1 MTPEFGRY
9 KILSEIGRGGMG
21 IVYQAYDPLENRLV
35 AIKRLV
41 MENISPEKMR
51 EFRDRFKREAVT
63 VKRLSH
69 KNIVEVFDV
78 EVEADNYYYVMEFLE
93 GHSLKSELEARRE
106 PMTPKEFWPYLSQ
119 VAEALDFAHTMNVVH
134 RDVKPDNIFILKDG
148 RVKITDFGIAR
159 AVDFE
164 ETKLTKTGVML
175 GTLAYV
181 SPEQLQDAKN
191 VDHRADIFSLGVVSY
206 EALSKQIPFS
216 GEGIAATIVK
226 IVSKEEKPL
235 HILNVDIGVETS
247 ACVAKAMRKRAR
259 ERYRSV
265 KDFARDYASSLA
277 DGESGEHRNFNV
289 GQRTAENL
297 TALPADYKPGDSIS
311 PRSPGTLPA
320 DAQSLSSA
328 DLSSLASAQSGAS
341 APAAPFQPSPQG
353 VNAPPASID
362 GASAQAGSWGA
373 SSDFRSVNAP
383 GASLN
388 AFDPKKQTDSFA
400 APKSLSTPSSFG
412 RQNKGKCLRT
422 ISARGKEQSPFGEPA
437 HVAFWSG
444 RLVVADTA
452 TRKLS
457 VFSKDGRW
465 SGDLAQ
471 LPDAKDSRTRGG
483 SVTKPSGLAFDGRG
497 RIYVTDAN
505 DHFIRVFDASG
516 VFTRDFKNVHA
527 GESGLTGIAIDST
540 GIVYAADPFNGCI
553 QVFQSDTGTW
563 IRKLGSKGDAPGQMQ
578 LPCGLAVD
586 RLNQLYCV
594 DYGLSRVSIFNK
606 AGFIVRT
613 FGEKGSGPGQFNVPR
628 AITVDQND
636 KIYVLDSLNHR
647 VQVFSP
653 TGDFLYTIGEKG
665 SETGQL
671 LAPSDVSIDVESN
684 TLYVADKGN
693 RRVQCFQ
700 IEV

>member
-21 IVYQAYDPLENRLV
+21 IVYQAFDPVENRLV

-41 MENISPEKMR
+41 MENISAEKMR
-51 EFRDRFKREAVT
+51 EFRDRFRREAVT

-93 GHSLKSELEARRE
+93 GHSLRSDLEQRHEA
-106 PMTPKEFWPYLSQ
+106 MTPEEYWPYLSQ

-216 GEGIAATIVK
+216 GDGIAATIVK

-235 HILNVDIGVETS
+235 HILNPAIGVETS

-265 KDFARDYASSLA
+265 RDFARDFQSSLSSNSA
-277 DGESGEHRNFNV
+277 HRNMV

-297 TALPADYKPGDSIS
+297 SALPADYRPPGSAAETPVYGLPQVDNSARPGAPSSDASADPFKPS
-311 PRSPGTLPA
+311 PAAINAP
-320 DAQSLSSA
+320 
-328 DLSSLASAQSGAS
+328 DLSSDQASTGGS
-341 APAAPFQPSPQG
+341 
-353 VNAPPASID
+353 
-362 GASAQAGSWGA
+362 GSWVA
-373 SSDFRSVNAP
+373 SSDFRTVNAP
-383 GASLN
+383 GS
-388 AFDPKKQTDSFA
+388 AFDPKRQTESYNTS
-400 APKSLSTPSSFG
+400 KSLSTIGSS
-412 RQNKGKCLRT
+412 KGKFLRSIT
-422 ISARGKEQSPFGEPA
+422 ARGKEQIPFGEPA

-452 TRKLS
+452 SRKLS

-471 LPDAKDSRTRGG
+471 LPDAKDSQTRGG
-483 SVTKPSGLAFDGRG
+483 SVSKPSGLAFDGRG
-497 RIYVTDAN
+497 RVYVTDAN
-505 DHFIRVFDASG
+505 DHFIRVYEASG
-516 VFTRDFKNVHA
+516 VFMREFKNVQ
-527 GESGLTGIAIDST
+527 GKESGLTGIAVDST
-540 GIVYAADPFNGCI
+540 GVAYTADPVNGCI
-553 QVFQSDTGTW
+553 QVFQADTGTW
-563 IRKLGSKGDAPGQMQ
+563 VRKLGSKGDGPGQMQ

-586 RLNQLYCV
+586 RLNQIYCV
-594 DYGLSRVSIFNK
+594 DYGLSRVSVFNK
-606 AGFIVRT
+606 AGTLIRI
-613 FGEKGSGPGQFNVPR
+613 FGEKGTGPGQFNVPR
-628 AITVDQND
+628 AVTVDQND

-647 VQVFSP
+647 VQVFDPS
-653 TGDFLYTIGEKG
+653 GEFLYTIGQKG

-684 TLYVADKGN
+684 TIYVADKGN

>member
-1 MTPEFGRY
+1 MTPDFGRY

-21 IVYQAYDPLENRLV
+21 IVYQAYDPQENRLV
-35 AIKRLV
+35 AIKQLV

-51 EFRDRFKREAVT
+51 EFRDRFKREAQT
-63 VKRLSH
+63 IKRLSH

-78 EVEADNYYYVMEFLE
+78 EVEAGKYYYVMEFLE
-93 GHSLKSELEARRE
+93 GHSLKSELETRKE
-106 PMTPKEFWPYLSQ
+106 PMTPQEYWPYLSQ

-206 EALSKQIPFS
+206 EVLSKQIPFS
-216 GEGIAATIVK
+216 GDGIAATIVK

-235 HILNVDIGVETS
+235 HILNTAIGVETS

-259 ERYRSV
+259 ERYRSI
-265 KDFARDYASSLA
+265 KDFARDFASSLGDRA
-277 DGESGEHRNFNV
+277 GSSNRYSNV

-297 TALPADYKPGDSIS
+297 EALPANYKP
-311 PRSPGTLPA
+311 PGYESYS
-320 DAQSLSSA
+320 DQS
-328 DLSSLASAQSGAS
+328 ASAAQTSGI
-341 APAAPFQPSPQG
+341 PAIQPFQPSPQA
-353 VNAPPASID
+353 VNSPDLSDNQSPPASN
-362 GASAQAGSWGA
+362 SW
-373 SSDFRSVNAP
+373 SNTIEYRSVNAP
-383 GASLN
+383 GNS
-388 AFDPKKQTDSFA
+388 FDPKRQTESFS
-400 APKSLSTPSSFG
+400 APLSGSFSSAS
-412 RQNKGKCLRT
+412 QSKGKFIRSIT
-422 ISARGKEQSPFGEPA
+422 ARGKEQSPFSEPA

-444 RLVVADTA
+444 RLVVADTG

-457 VFSKDGRW
+457 VFSKEGRW

-471 LPDAKDSRTRGG
+471 LPDAKGSPTRGG
-483 SVTKPSGLAFDGRG
+483 SVTKPSGIAFDGRG
-497 RIYVTDAN
+497 RVYVTDAN
-505 DHFIRVFDASG
+505 DHYIRVFDASG
-516 VFTRDFKNVHA
+516 VFMRDFKNVH
-527 GESGLTGIAIDST
+527 GNDSGLTGIAIDST
-540 GIVYAADPFNGCI
+540 GVAYVADAVNGCI
-553 QVFQSDTGTW
+553 QIFQSDMGTW
-563 IRKLGSKGDAPGQMQ
+563 LRKLGSKGDGPGQMQ

-586 RLNQLYCV
+586 RLNQLFCV

-606 AGFIVRT
+606 AGVLVRY
-613 FGEKGSGPGQFNVPR
+613 FGAKGSGPGQFNVPR
-628 AITVDQND
+628 AVAVDQND

-653 TGDFLYTIGEKG
+653 AGDFLCTIGEKG
-665 SETGQL
+665 SDNGQL
-671 LAPSDVSIDVESN
+671 LAPSDISIDTESN

-700 IEV
+700 LES

>member
-21 IVYQAYDPLENRLV
+21 IVYQAFDPKENRLV

-41 MENISPEKMR
+41 MENISAEKMR
-51 EFRDRFKREAVT
+51 EFRDRFKREAIT

-78 EVEADNYYYVMEFLE
+78 EVAADNYYYVMEFLE
-93 GHSLKSELEARRE
+93 GHSLRSELEARRE
-106 PMTPKEFWPYLSQ
+106 AMTPEEYWPYLSQ

-235 HILNVDIGVETS
+235 HILNSAIGVETS

-265 KDFARDYASSLA
+265 RDFARDFSSSLSSVSA
-277 DGESGEHRNFNV
+277 RRNMV
-289 GQRTAENL
+289 GQCTAENL
-297 TALPADYKPGDSIS
+297 SALPADYKPPDHTGQPDRISDGAASS
-311 PRSPGTLPA
+311 PRLPDSKSPST
-320 DAQSLSSA
+320 
-328 DLSSLASAQSGAS
+328 
-341 APAAPFQPSPQG
+341 PFQPSPAAI
-353 VNAPPASID
+353 NAPDLSSDKASK
-362 GASAQAGSWGA
+362 SQSGSWGD
-373 SSDFRSVNAP
+373 SFDFRSVNAP
-383 GASLN
+383 DPK
-388 AFDPKKQTDSFA
+388 FDPKRQTESFSA
-400 APKSLSTPSSFG
+400 SKSLSGAASFN
-412 RQNKGKCLRT
+412 QPCKGKFLRSIT
-422 ISARGKEQSPFGEPA
+422 TRGKEQTPFGEPA
-437 HVAFWSG
+437 QVAFFSG

-471 LPDAKDSRTRGG
+471 LPDSKDSRTRGG
-483 SVTKPSGLAFDGRG
+483 SVTKPSGLAFDDRG
-497 RIYVTDAN
+497 RVYVTDAN
-505 DHFIRVFDASG
+505 DHYIRVYDASG
-516 VFTRDFKNVHA
+516 VFMREFKNVH
-527 GESGLTGIAIDST
+527 GNESGLTGIAVDST
-540 GIVYAADPFNGCI
+540 GVAYTADPVNGCI
-553 QVFQSDTGTW
+553 QVFQSEMGTW
-563 IRKLGSKGDAPGQMQ
+563 VRKLGSKGDGPGQMQ

-586 RLNQLYCV
+586 RLNQIYCV
-594 DYGLSRVSIFNK
+594 DYGLSRISVFSK
-606 AGFIVRT
+606 AGTLVRS
-613 FGEKGSGPGQFNVPR
+613 FGEKGTGQGQFNVPR
-628 AITVDQND
+628 AVAVDQND

-653 TGDFLYTIGEKG
+653 SGEFLYIIGEKG
-665 SETGQL
+665 SDTGQL
-671 LAPSDVSIDVESN
+671 LAPSDLSIDTESN
-684 TLYVADKGN
+684 TIYVADKGN
-693 RRVQCFQ
+693 KRVQCYQ

>member
-1 MTPEFGRY
+1 MTPDFGRY

-21 IVYQAYDPLENRLV
+21 IVYQAYDPKENRLV
-35 AIKRLV
+35 AIKQLV

-51 EFRDRFKREAVT
+51 EFRDRFRREAVT
-63 VKRLSH
+63 IKRLSH

-78 EVEADNYYYVMEFLE
+78 EVEEGKYYYVMEFLE
-93 GHSLKSELEARRE
+93 GHSLKSELEARKE
-106 PMTPKEFWPYLSQ
+106 PMTPQEFWPLLSQ
-119 VAEALDFAHTMNVVH
+119 VSEGLDFAHTMNVVH

-235 HILNVDIGVETS
+235 HIHNPGIGVETS

-259 ERYRSV
+259 ERYRSI
-265 KDFARDYASSLA
+265 KDFARDFASSLNDKTGA
-277 DGESGEHRNFNV
+277 SQRNLSV
-289 GQRTAENL
+289 GQKTAENL
-297 TALPADYKPGDSIS
+297 DALPANYRPPGYEDA
-311 PRSPGTLPA
+311 PGHRSNLSAAETSANPA
-320 DAQSLSSA
+320 MQ
-328 DLSSLASAQSGAS
+328 
-341 APAAPFQPSPQG
+341 PFQPSPQAINYPD
-353 VNAPPASID
+353 VSDSPHSPS
-362 GASAQAGSWGA
+362 SSSPSSWG
-373 SSDFRSVNAP
+373 SSSEFRTVNTP
-383 GASLN
+383 GN
-388 AFDPKKQTDSFA
+388 AFDPKRQTESYA
-400 APKSLSTPSSFG
+400 SPASRSLSGASAT
-412 RQNKGKCLRT
+412 KGKFIRSIT
-422 ISARGKEQSPFGEPA
+422 TRGKEQIPFTDPA
-437 HVAFWSG
+437 HLAFWSG
-444 RLVVADTA
+444 RLVVADVGS
-452 TRKLS
+452 RKLS

-471 LPDAKDSRTRGG
+471 LPDAKNSATRGG

-516 VFTRDFKNVHA
+516 VFTRDFKNVH
-527 GESGLTGIAIDST
+527 GNESGLTGVTIDST
-540 GIVYAADPFNGCI
+540 GIIYTADAVNGCI
-553 QVFQSDTGTW
+553 QVFQADMGTW
-563 IRKLGSKGDAPGQMQ
+563 LRKLGSKGNAPGQMQ

-586 RLNQLYCV
+586 RLNQIYCV
-594 DYGLSRVSIFNK
+594 DYGLSRVSVFNK
-606 AGFIVRT
+606 AGVLVRC
-613 FGEKGSGPGQFNVPR
+613 FGEKGSAPGQFNVPR
-628 AITVDQND
+628 AVAVDQND

-653 TGDFLYTIGEKG
+653 TGDFLYIIGQKG
-665 SETGQL
+665 SEDGQL
-671 LAPSDVSIDVESN
+671 LAPSDVSIDPESN
-684 TLYVADKGN
+684 TIYIADKGN
-693 RRVQCFQ
+693 RRIQCFQ
-700 IEV
+700 IEG

>member
-21 IVYQAYDPLENRLV
+21 IVYQAFDPLENRLV

-41 MENISPEKMR
+41 MENISAEKMR
-51 EFRDRFKREAVT
+51 EFRDRFKREAIT

-93 GHSLKSELEARRE
+93 GHSLRTELEKRHEA
-106 PMTPKEFWPYLSQ
+106 MTPEEYWPYLSQ

-235 HILNVDIGVETS
+235 HILNAAIGVDTS

-265 KDFARDYASSLA
+265 RDFARDFSSSLSA
-277 DGESGEHRNFNV
+277 NSAHRDMI

-297 TALPADYKPGDSIS
+297 SALPADYIPPDTPGQPGRGSDS
-311 PRSPGTLPA
+311 A
-320 DAQSLSSA
+320 
-328 DLSSLASAQSGAS
+328 LASLPTSSDAS
-341 APAAPFQPSPQG
+341 TKSLPFQPSPAAI
-353 VNAPPASID
+353 NAPDLTSD
-362 GASAQAGSWGA
+362 KGLKSQSGSWDG
-373 SSDFRSVNAP
+373 SFDRRSVNAP
-383 GASLN
+383 GSSY
-388 AFDPKKQTDSFA
+388 DPKKQTESFS
-400 APKSLSTPSSFG
+400 APKSLSGGVSLNQPS
-412 RQNKGKCLRT
+412 KGKFLRSIT
-422 ISARGKEQSPFGEPA
+422 ARGKEQTPFGEPA
-437 HVAFWSG
+437 QVAFWSG
-444 RLVVADTA
+444 RLVVADIA

-471 LPDAKDSRTRGG
+471 LPDSKDSHTRGG

-497 RIYVTDAN
+497 RVYVTDAN
-505 DHFIRVFDASG
+505 DHYIRVYDASG
-516 VFTRDFKNVHA
+516 VFMREFKNVH
-527 GESGLTGIAIDST
+527 GNESGLTGIAVDST
-540 GIVYAADPFNGCI
+540 GVAYTSDPVNGCI
-553 QVFQSDTGTW
+553 QVFQSESGTW
-563 IRKLGSKGDAPGQMQ
+563 VRKLGSKGDAPGQMQ

-586 RLNQLYCV
+586 RLNQIYCV
-594 DYGLSRVSIFNK
+594 DYGLSRVSVFSK
-606 AGFIVRT
+606 AGALIRS
-613 FGEKGSGPGQFNVPR
+613 FGEKGTGPGQFNVPR
-628 AITVDQND
+628 AVAVDQND

-653 TGDFLYTIGEKG
+653 SGEFLYVIGEKG
-665 SETGQL
+665 SDTGQL
-671 LAPSDVSIDVESN
+671 LAPSDVSIDIESN
-684 TLYVADKGN
+684 TIYVADKGN
-693 RRVQCFQ
+693 KRVQCYQ

>member
-1 MTPEFGRY
+1 MTPDFGRY

-21 IVYQAYDPLENRLV
+21 IVYQAYDPKENRLV
-35 AIKRLV
+35 AIKQLV

-78 EVEADNYYYVMEFLE
+78 EVEEGKYYYVMEFLE

-106 PMTPKEFWPYLSQ
+106 PMTPQEYWPFLSQ

-235 HILNVDIGVETS
+235 HILNTAIGVETS

-259 ERYRSV
+259 ERYRSI
-265 KDFARDYASSLA
+265 KDFARDFASSLSDNTGSQA
-277 DGESGEHRNFNV
+277 RGYNV

-297 TALPADYKPGDSIS
+297 EALPANYRPPGYEE
-311 PRSPGTLPA
+311 PGQTPGNAVSASQAAETSANPA
-320 DAQSLSSA
+320 IQP
-328 DLSSLASAQSGAS
+328 S
-341 APAAPFQPSPQG
+341 APPFQPSLQA
-353 VNAPPASID
+353 VNPPAISD
-362 GASAQAGSWGA
+362 NQSTTGADSWGTT
-373 SSDFRSVNAP
+373 SEFRSVNAP
-383 GASLN
+383 GSS
-388 AFDPKKQTDSFA
+388 FDPKRQTESFA
-400 APKSLSTPSSFG
+400 APASRSLSGAMQS
-412 RQNKGKCLRT
+412 KGKFLRSIT
-422 ISARGKEQSPFGEPA
+422 TRGKEQSPFSEPA

-444 RLVVADTA
+444 RLVVADVG

-471 LPDAKDSRTRGG
+471 LPDAKNSPTRGG
-483 SVTKPSGLAFDGRG
+483 SVSKPSGLAFDGRG

-505 DHFIRVFDASG
+505 DHYIRVFDASG
-516 VFTRDFKNVHA
+516 VFMREFKNVH
-527 GESGLTGIAIDST
+527 GNDSGLTGIAIDST
-540 GIVYAADPFNGCI
+540 GVAYVADAVNGCI
-553 QVFQSDTGTW
+553 QIFQSDMGTW
-563 IRKLGSKGDAPGQMQ
+563 LRKLGSKGDGPGQMQ
-578 LPCGLAVD
+578 LPCSLAVD
-586 RLNQLYCV
+586 RLNQIYCV
-594 DYGLSRVSIFNK
+594 DYGLSRVSVFTK
-606 AGFIVRT
+606 AGLLVRY
-613 FGEKGSGPGQFNVPR
+613 FGAKGSNPGQFNVPR
-628 AITVDQND
+628 AVAVDQND

-653 TGDFLYTIGEKG
+653 TGDFLYIIGEKG
-665 SETGQL
+665 SDNGQL
-671 LAPSDVSIDVESN
+671 LAPSDVSIDTESN

-700 IEV
+700 IES

>member
-1 MTPEFGRY
+1 MPPEFGRY

-21 IVYQAYDPLENRLV
+21 IVYQAYDPDENRLV

-69 KNIVEVFDV
+69 PNIVEVFDV
-78 EVEADNYYYVMEFLE
+78 EVEGDNYFYVMEFLE
-93 GHSLKSELEARRE
+93 GHSLKSELETRRE

-159 AVDFE
+159 AIDFE

-235 HILNVDIGVETS
+235 HILNASIGVETS

-265 KDFARDYASSLA
+265 KDFARDYCASLTDAHGSSSLR
-277 DGESGEHRNFNV
+277 SV
-289 GQRTAENL
+289 GQKTAENL
-297 TALPADYKPGDSIS
+297 QALPADYKPPSE
-311 PRSPGTLPA
+311 P
-320 DAQSLSSA
+320 SSA
-328 DLSSLASAQSGAS
+328 MRIPPAANSASATGALS
-341 APAAPFQPSPQG
+341 KSEETQGDVSPFQPLPQAI
-353 VNAPPASID
+353 NFPNSEAPESTS
-362 GASAQAGSWGA
+362 GTW
-373 SSDFRSVNAP
+373 RSVNAP
-383 GASLN
+383 SSGYN
-388 AFDPKKQTDSFA
+388 HNYDPKKQTDSFN
-400 APKSLSTPSSFG
+400 APRFVSTSLNQQT
-412 RQNKGKCLRT
+412 KGKFLKSIT
-422 ISARGKEQSPFGEPA
+422 ARGKEQSPFGEPA
-437 HVAFWSG
+437 HLAFWSG
-444 RLVVADTA
+444 RLVVADTS

-516 VFTRDFKNVHA
+516 VFMRDFKNVH
-527 GESGLTGIAIDST
+527 GNESGLTGIALDST
-540 GIVYAADPFNGCI
+540 GVAYAADAINGCI
-553 QVFQSDTGTW
+553 QVFQSDMGTW

-586 RLNQLYCV
+586 RLNQIYCV
-594 DYGLSRVSIFNK
+594 DYGLSRVSVFNK
-606 AGFIVRT
+606 AGLLVRT
-613 FGEKGSGPGQFNVPR
+613 FGEKGSAPGQFNVPR
-628 AITVDQND
+628 AVAVDQND

-653 TGDFLYTIGEKG
+653 AGEFLYIIGEKG
-665 SETGQL
+665 SEPGQL
-671 LAPSDVSIDVESN
+671 LAPSDVSIDTESN

-693 RRVQCFQ
+693 KRVQCFQ
-700 IEV
+700 IEI

>member
-1 MTPEFGRY
+1 MTPDFGRY

-21 IVYQAYDPLENRLV
+21 IVYQAYDPVENRLV

-78 EVEADNYYYVMEFLE
+78 EVEADNYYYVMEYLE
-93 GHSLKSELEARRE
+93 GHSLKSELESHSEA
-106 PMTPKEFWPYLSQ
+106 MTPQEYWPYLSQ

-235 HILNVDIGVETS
+235 HILNSAIGVETS

-265 KDFARDYASSLA
+265 KDFARDFASSL
-277 DGESGEHRNFNV
+277 GEAATGIRPNNV

-297 TALPADYKPGDSIS
+297 TALPANYKPGD
-311 PRSPGTLPA
+311 TLPQSPPTRQINPA
-320 DAQSLSSA
+320 DHLGGA
-328 DLSSLASAQSGAS
+328 DSFDAGKTIASGAV
-341 APAAPFQPSPQG
+341 PFQASPQA
-353 VNAPPASID
+353 VNAPDLSFDSPNA
-362 GASAQAGSWGA
+362 GAWGGGA
-373 SSDFRSVNAP
+373 KGPEFRSVNAP
-383 GASLN
+383 GSS
-388 AFDPKKQTDSFA
+388 FDPKKQTDSFV
-400 APKSLSTPSSFG
+400 APRTLSGAPIN
-412 RQNKGKCLRT
+412 QKGKCLRIINT
-422 ISARGKEQSPFGEPA
+422 RGKEQTAFIEPA
-437 HVAFWSG
+437 QVAFFSG
-444 RLVVADTA
+444 RLVVADVA

-497 RIYVTDAN
+497 RIFVTDSN

-516 VFTRDFKNVHA
+516 VFTRDFKNVHG

-540 GIVYAADPFNGCI
+540 GIAYAADPVSGCI
-553 QVFQSDTGTW
+553 QIFQSDTGTW
-563 IRKLGSKGDAPGQMQ
+563 MRKLSSKGDAQGQMQ

-586 RLNQLYCV
+586 RLNQVYCV
-594 DYGLSRVSIFNK
+594 DYGLSRVSIFSK
-606 AGFIVRT
+606 AGLLVRT
-613 FGEKGSGPGQFNVPR
+613 FGEKGTGPGQFNVPR
-628 AITVDQND
+628 AVAVDLND

-653 TGDFLYTIGEKG
+653 TGDFLYIIGEKG
-665 SETGQL
+665 SDNGQL
-671 LAPSDVSIDVESN
+671 LAPSDVCIDNESH
-684 TLYVADKGN
+684 TIYVADKGN
-693 RRVQCFQ
+693 KRVQCFQ
-700 IEV
+700 IES

>member
-21 IVYQAYDPLENRLV
+21 IVYQAYDPEENRLV

-69 KNIVEVFDV
+69 QNIVEVFDV
-78 EVEADNYYYVMEFLE
+78 EIEGDNYFYVMEFLE

-106 PMTPKEFWPYLSQ
+106 GMTPQEFWPYLNQ

-159 AVDFE
+159 AIDFE

-235 HILNVDIGVETS
+235 HILNAAIGVETS

-265 KDFARDYASSLA
+265 KDFARDYAASLCFPHESS
-277 DGESGEHRNFNV
+277 SNQNV
-289 GQRTAENL
+289 GQKTAENL
-297 TALPADYKPGDSIS
+297 QALPADYRPPSDQKDGKIAPQ
-311 PRSPGTLPA
+311 R
-320 DAQSLSSA
+320 SSA
-328 DLSSLASAQSGAS
+328 ASTGALPKLETGAS
-341 APAAPFQPSPQG
+341 DSTPFQPLPQG
-353 VNAPPASID
+353 VNFPAGEIPESTS
-362 GASAQAGSWGA
+362 GTW
-373 SSDFRSVNAP
+373 RSVNAP
-383 GASLN
+383 GSGYN
-388 AFDPKKQTDSFA
+388 QNYDPKKQTESFN
-400 APKSLSTPSSFG
+400 APRFASTSLNQQSKGRFLKS
-412 RQNKGKCLRT
+412 
-422 ISARGKEQSPFGEPA
+422 IEARGKEMSPFGEPA

-516 VFTRDFKNVHA
+516 VFTRDFKNVH
-527 GESGLTGIAIDST
+527 GNESGLTGIALDST
-540 GIVYAADPFNGCI
+540 GVAYVADPVSGCI
-553 QVFQSDTGTW
+553 QVFQSDMGTW

-586 RLNQLYCV
+586 RLNQIYCV
-594 DYGLSRVSIFNK
+594 DYGLSRVSVFSK
-606 AGFIVRT
+606 AGILIRT
-613 FGEKGSGPGQFNVPR
+613 FGEKGTAPGQFNVPR
-628 AITVDQND
+628 AVAVDQND

-653 TGDFLYTIGEKG
+653 AGDFLYIIGEKG
-665 SETGQL
+665 SQPGQL
-671 LAPSDVSIDVESN
+671 LAPSDVSIDIESN

-700 IEV
+700 IEN

>member
-1 MTPEFGRY
+1 
-9 KILSEIGRGGMG
+9 MG
-21 IVYQAYDPLENRLV
+21 IVYQAYDPDENRLV

-78 EVEADNYYYVMEFLE
+78 EVEGDNYFYVMEFLE

-106 PMTPKEFWPYLSQ
+106 PMTPQEYWPYLSQ

-159 AVDFE
+159 AIDFE

-235 HILNVDIGVETS
+235 HILNAAIGVETS

-265 KDFARDYASSLA
+265 KDFARDYSSSLN
-277 DGESGEHRNFNV
+277 DPHGTPSIQNV
-289 GQRTAENL
+289 GQKTAENL
-297 TALPADYKPGDSIS
+297 QALPADYRPPAEAEGKVVPSKSQAASTGALPKFETPGGNPI
-311 PRSPGTLPA
+311 
-320 DAQSLSSA
+320 
-328 DLSSLASAQSGAS
+328 
-341 APAAPFQPSPQG
+341 PFQPSPQG
-353 VNAPPASID
+353 VNFPNSEAPESTS
-362 GASAQAGSWGA
+362 GTW
-373 SSDFRSVNAP
+373 RSVNAP
-383 GASLN
+383 ASGYN
-388 AFDPKKQTDSFA
+388 HNYDPKKQTESFN
-400 APKSLSTPSSFG
+400 APRFAGSSLNQ
-412 RQNKGKCLRT
+412 QNKGKFLKSIT
-422 ISARGKEQSPFGEPA
+422 ARGKEQSPFGEPA

-444 RLVVADTA
+444 RLVVADAA

-483 SVTKPSGLAFDGRG
+483 NVTKPSGLAFDGRG

-516 VFTRDFKNVHA
+516 VFMRDFKNVH
-527 GESGLTGIAIDST
+527 GNESGLTGIALDST
-540 GIVYAADPFNGCI
+540 GVAYAADPVSGCI
-553 QVFQSDTGTW
+553 QVFQSDMGTW

-606 AGFIVRT
+606 AGILIRT
-613 FGEKGSGPGQFNVPR
+613 FGEKGAAPGQFNVPR
-628 AITVDQND
+628 AVAVDQND

-653 TGDFLYTIGEKG
+653 TGDFLYIIGEKG
-665 SETGQL
+665 SEPGQL
-671 LAPSDVSIDVESN
+671 LAPSDVTIDIESN

-700 IEV
+700 IEN

>member
-1 MTPEFGRY
+1 MTPDFGRY

-21 IVYQAYDPLENRLV
+21 IVYQAYDPEENRLV

-78 EVEADNYYYVMEFLE
+78 EVEGDNYFYVMEFLE
-93 GHSLKSELEARRE
+93 GHSLKSELESRRD
-106 PMTPKEFWPYLSQ
+106 PLTPHEFWPYLNQ

-159 AVDFE
+159 AIDFE

-235 HILNVDIGVETS
+235 HILNSAIGVETS
-247 ACVAKAMRKRAR
+247 ACVSKAMRKRAR

-277 DGESGEHRNFNV
+277 DSQGRQTRENV
-289 GQRTAENL
+289 GTRTAENL
-297 TALPADYKPGDSIS
+297 QALPADYKPAELQG
-311 PRSPGTLPA
+311 
-320 DAQSLSSA
+320 
-328 DLSSLASAQSGAS
+328 
-341 APAAPFQPSPQG
+341 APAHGENQERQDQADGATTPSETDSNAASAPFQPLPQA
-353 VNAPPASID
+353 VNFPENESMRS
-362 GASAQAGSWGA
+362 GNSGTWSTL
-373 SSDFRSVNAP
+373 SEFRSVNAP
-383 GASLN
+383 SSS
-388 AFDPKKQTDSFA
+388 FSDYDPKKQTESFS
-400 APKSLSTPSSFG
+400 APRIASNSLNQPL
-412 RQNKGKCLRT
+412 KGKFLKSIT
-422 ISARGKEQSPFGEPA
+422 TRGKEQSPLSEPA

-444 RLVVADTA
+444 RLVVADIA

-471 LPDAKDSRTRGG
+471 LPEAKDSRTRGG

-505 DHFIRVFDASG
+505 DHYIRVFDASG
-516 VFTRDFKNVHA
+516 VFTRDFKNVH
-527 GESGLTGIAIDST
+527 GNESGLTGIALDST
-540 GIVYAADPFNGCI
+540 GVAYAADPVSGCI
-553 QVFQSDTGTW
+553 QVFQSEMGTW
-563 IRKLGSKGDAPGQMQ
+563 VRKLGSKGDSPGQMQ

-586 RLNQLYCV
+586 RLNQVYCV
-594 DYGLSRVSIFNK
+594 DYGLSRVSVFNK
-606 AGFIVRT
+606 SGLLVRT
-613 FGEKGSGPGQFNVPR
+613 FGEKGAAPGQFNVPR
-628 AITVDQND
+628 AVAVDHND

-653 TGDFLYTIGEKG
+653 TGDFLYIIGEKG
-665 SETGQL
+665 SEPGQL
-671 LAPSDVSIDVESN
+671 LAPSDLSIDIESN

-693 RRVQCFQ
+693 KRVQCFQ
-700 IEV
+700 IEN

>member
-1 MTPEFGRY
+1 MTPDFGRY

-21 IVYQAYDPLENRLV
+21 IVYQAYDPEENRLV
-35 AIKRLV
+35 AIKQLV

-51 EFRDRFKREAVT
+51 EFRDRFRREAVT
-63 VKRLSH
+63 IKRLSH

-78 EVEADNYYYVMEFLE
+78 EVDEGKYYYVMEFLE
-93 GHSLKSELEARRE
+93 GHSLKSELEHRQE
-106 PMTPKEFWPYLSQ
+106 PMTPQEYWPFLSQ
-119 VAEALDFAHTMNVVH
+119 VSEALDFAHTMNVVH

-235 HILNVDIGVETS
+235 HILNTSIGVETS

-259 ERYRSV
+259 ERYRSI
-265 KDFARDYASSLA
+265 KDFARDFASSLGDRA
-277 DGESGEHRNFNV
+277 DGTPKNWNV
-289 GQRTAENL
+289 GQKTAENL
-297 TALPADYKPGDSIS
+297 EALPPDYRPPGYEDYLGLKPGGGLNARQAAETSAN
-311 PRSPGTLPA
+311 PA
-320 DAQSLSSA
+320 IQ
-328 DLSSLASAQSGAS
+328 
-341 APAAPFQPSPQG
+341 PFQASPQAINYPDHSDNQNSSG
-353 VNAPPASID
+353 
-362 GASAQAGSWGA
+362 AGSWGS
-373 SSDFRSVNAP
+373 SSDFRTVNAP
-383 GASLN
+383 GGS
-388 AFDPKKQTDSFA
+388 FDPKRQTESFS
-400 APKSLSTPSSFG
+400 APASRSLSGASLT
-412 RQNKGKCLRT
+412 KGKFLRSIT
-422 ISARGKEQSPFGEPA
+422 TRGKEQAPFSEPA
-437 HVAFWSG
+437 QVAFWSG
-444 RLVVADTA
+444 RLVVADVG

-471 LPDAKDSRTRGG
+471 LPDAKNSPTRGG

-516 VFTRDFKNVHA
+516 VFMREFKNVH
-527 GESGLTGIAIDST
+527 GNESGLTGIAIDST
-540 GIVYAADPFNGCI
+540 GVAYVADAVNGCI
-553 QVFQSDTGTW
+553 QIFSSDMGTW
-563 IRKLGSKGDAPGQMQ
+563 LRKLGSKGDGPGQMQ

-586 RLNQLYCV
+586 RLNQIYCV

-606 AGFIVRT
+606 AGVLVRS
-613 FGEKGSGPGQFNVPR
+613 FGQKGAAPGQFNVPR
-628 AITVDQND
+628 AVAVDQND

-653 TGDFLYTIGEKG
+653 TGDFLYIIGEKG
-665 SETGQL
+665 SENGQL
-671 LAPSDVSIDVESN
+671 LAPSDVSIDTESN
-684 TLYVADKGN
+684 TIYIADKGN
-693 RRVQCFQ
+693 RRIQCFQ
-700 IEV
+700 IEA

>member
-1 MTPEFGRY
+1 MTPDFGRY

-21 IVYQAYDPLENRLV
+21 IVYQAYDPKENRLV
-35 AIKRLV
+35 AIKQLV

-51 EFRDRFKREAVT
+51 EFRDRFRREAVT

-78 EVEADNYYYVMEFLE
+78 EVEEGKYYYVMEFLE

-106 PMTPKEFWPYLSQ
+106 PMTPEEYWPFLSQ
-119 VAEALDFAHTMNVVH
+119 VSEALDFAHTMNVVH

-235 HILNVDIGVETS
+235 HILNPAIGVETS

-259 ERYRSV
+259 ERYRSI
-265 KDFARDYASSLA
+265 KDFARDFASSLS
-277 DGESGEHRNFNV
+277 DNTGYQHRGLV

-297 TALPADYKPGDSIS
+297 EALPADYRPPGYEETGQTQNSAMNATQAAQTS
-311 PRSPGTLPA
+311 ANPA
-320 DAQSLSSA
+320 IQ
-328 DLSSLASAQSGAS
+328 
-341 APAAPFQPSPQG
+341 PFQPSPQA
-353 VNAPPASID
+353 VNPPNLSDNQSNSEANY
-362 GASAQAGSWGA
+362 WGK
-373 SSDFRSVNAP
+373 SSELRSVNAP
-383 GASLN
+383 GGS
-388 AFDPKKQTDSFA
+388 FDPKRQTESFA
-400 APKSLSTPSSFG
+400 APASRSLSGYSLS
-412 RQNKGKCLRT
+412 KGKFLRSIT
-422 ISARGKEQSPFGEPA
+422 TRGKEQTPFSEPA
-437 HVAFWSG
+437 QVAFWSG
-444 RLVVADTA
+444 RLVVADVG

-471 LPDAKDSRTRGG
+471 LPDAKSSPTRGG

-505 DHFIRVFDASG
+505 DHYIRVFDASG
-516 VFTRDFKNVHA
+516 VFMRDFKNVH
-527 GESGLTGIAIDST
+527 GNDSGLTGIAIDST
-540 GIVYAADPFNGCI
+540 GVAYVADAVNGCI
-553 QVFQSDTGTW
+553 QIFQSDMGTW
-563 IRKLGSKGDAPGQMQ
+563 LRKLGSQGDGPGQMQ

-594 DYGLSRVSIFNK
+594 DYGLSRVTIFNK
-606 AGFIVRT
+606 AGLLIRF
-613 FGEKGSGPGQFNVPR
+613 FGSKGSAPGQFNVPR
-628 AITVDQND
+628 AVAVDQND

-653 TGDFLYTIGEKG
+653 AGDFLYIIGEKG
-665 SETGQL
+665 SDNGQL
-671 LAPSDVSIDVESN
+671 LAPSDVSIDIESN

-700 IEV
+700 IES

>member
-1 MTPEFGRY
+1 MTPDFGRY

-21 IVYQAYDPLENRLV
+21 IVYQAYDPKENRLV
-35 AIKRLV
+35 AIKQLV

-51 EFRDRFKREAVT
+51 EFRDRFRREAVT

-78 EVEADNYYYVMEFLE
+78 EVEEGKYYYVMEFLE
-93 GHSLKSELEARRE
+93 GHSLKSELEVRRE
-106 PMTPKEFWPYLSQ
+106 PMTPEEYWPFLSQ

-206 EALSKQIPFS
+206 ESLSKQIPFS

-226 IVSKEEKPL
+226 IVSKEERPL
-235 HILNVDIGVETS
+235 HILNPAIGVETS

-259 ERYRSV
+259 ERYRSI
-265 KDFARDYASSLA
+265 KDFARDFASSLG
-277 DGESGEHRNFNV
+277 DKTGSQHRGLV

-297 TALPADYKPGDSIS
+297 EALPADYRPPGYEETGQTQNSAMNATQAAQTS
-311 PRSPGTLPA
+311 ANPA
-320 DAQSLSSA
+320 IQ
-328 DLSSLASAQSGAS
+328 
-341 APAAPFQPSPQG
+341 PFQPSPHA
-353 VNAPPASID
+353 VNPPNISD
-362 GASAQAGSWGA
+362 NQSNTGANYWGT
-373 SSDFRSVNAP
+373 SSEMRSVNAP
-383 GASLN
+383 GGS
-388 AFDPKKQTDSFA
+388 FDPKRQTESFA
-400 APKSLSTPSSFG
+400 ASPSRSLSGASLS
-412 RQNKGKCLRT
+412 KGKFLRSIT
-422 ISARGKEQSPFGEPA
+422 TRGKEQTPFSEPA
-437 HVAFWSG
+437 QVAFWSG
-444 RLVVADTA
+444 RLVVADVG

-471 LPDAKDSRTRGG
+471 LPDAKSSPTRGG

-505 DHFIRVFDASG
+505 DHYIRVFDASG
-516 VFTRDFKNVHA
+516 VFMREFKNVH
-527 GESGLTGIAIDST
+527 GNDSGLTGIAIDST
-540 GIVYAADPFNGCI
+540 GVAYVADAINGCI
-553 QVFQSDTGTW
+553 QIFQSDMGTW
-563 IRKLGSKGDAPGQMQ
+563 LRKLGSKGDGPGQMQ

-586 RLNQLYCV
+586 RLNQIYCV
-594 DYGLSRVSIFNK
+594 DYGLSRVTIFNK
-606 AGFIVRT
+606 AGLLIRC
-613 FGEKGSGPGQFNVPR
+613 FGSKGSAPGQFNVPR
-628 AITVDQND
+628 AVAVDQND

-653 TGDFLYTIGEKG
+653 AGDFLYIIGEKG
-665 SETGQL
+665 SDSGQL
-671 LAPSDVSIDVESN
+671 LAPSDVSIDIESN

-700 IEV
+700 IES

>member
-1 MTPEFGRY
+1 MTPDFGRY

-21 IVYQAYDPLENRLV
+21 IVYQAYDPEENRLV

-69 KNIVEVFDV
+69 QNIVEVFDV
-78 EVEADNYYYVMEFLE
+78 AVDSDNYYYVMEFLE
-93 GHSLKSELEARRE
+93 GRSLRSELEGRKE
-106 PMTPKEFWPYLSQ
+106 PMAPAEFWSYLKQ

-191 VDHRADIFSLGVVSY
+191 VDHRADIFSLGVVTY

-235 HILNVDIGVETS
+235 HILNPAISVDTAAAVS
-247 ACVAKAMRKRAR
+247 KAMRKKAR

-265 KDFARDYASSLA
+265 KDFAREFENSLA
-277 DGESGEHRNFNV
+277 DKNGMTARNFNV
-289 GQRTAENL
+289 GQKTAENL
-297 TALPADYKPGDSIS
+297 SALPPDYRPMTGAAFAEDASSEAMPFIPSPAAVNYVEKDASDS
-311 PRSPGTLPA
+311 T
-320 DAQSLSSA
+320 DSA
-328 DLSSLASAQSGAS
+328 DSLKPYDASK
-341 APAAPFQPSPQG
+341 
-353 VNAPPASID
+353 
-362 GASAQAGSWGA
+362 AGSDA
-373 SSDFRSVNAP
+373 HRRNHPAVNAP
-383 GASLN
+383 GSSFN
-388 AFDPKKQTDSFA
+388 DFDPKKQTESFNNKIA
-400 APKSLSTPSSFG
+400 SSSLNQFQSKGRLLKIIST
-412 RQNKGKCLRT
+412 
-422 ISARGKEQSPFGEPA
+422 RGKEGIAFAEPA
-437 HVAFWSG
+437 QIAFWSG

-452 TRKLS
+452 SRKLS

-465 SGDLAQ
+465 VGDLAQ

-483 SVTKPSGLAFDGRG
+483 SVTKPSGLAIDDRG

-505 DHFIRVFDASG
+505 DHFIRIFDASG
-516 VFTRDFKNVHA
+516 VFQRDFKNVH
-527 GESGLTGIAIDST
+527 GTESGLTGIAIDST
-540 GIVYAADPFNGCI
+540 GIIYVADPISGCI
-553 QVFQSDTGTW
+553 QVFQSDLGTW
-563 IRKLGSKGDAPGQMQ
+563 LRKLGSKGDLPGQMQ

-586 RLNQLYCV
+586 RLNQIYCV
-594 DYGLSRVSIFNK
+594 DYGLSRVSIYSK
-606 AGFIVRT
+606 AGLLVRS
-613 FGEKGSGPGQFNVPR
+613 FGEKGSGQGQFNVPR
-628 AITVDQND
+628 AVAVDQND

-647 VQVFSP
+647 VQIFSP
-653 TGDFLYTIGEKG
+653 TGDFLYSLGEKG
-665 SETGQL
+665 SEPGQL
-671 LAPSDVSIDVESN
+671 LAPSDVAIDMESN
-684 TLYVADKGN
+684 TIYIADKGN
-693 RRVQCFQ
+693 RRIQAFQ
-700 IEV
+700 LES

>member
-21 IVYQAYDPLENRLV
+21 IVYQAHDPQENRLV

-41 MENISPEKMR
+41 MENISAEKMR

-69 KNIVEVFDV
+69 QNIVEVFDV
-78 EVEADNYYYVMEFLE
+78 EVEGGNYYYVMEFLE
-93 GHSLKSELEARRE
+93 GHSLKSELEARTK
-106 PMTPKEFWPYLSQ
+106 PMSPHEYWPYLSQ

-235 HILNVDIGVETS
+235 HILNTAINVETS

-265 KDFARDYASSLA
+265 RDFARDFASSLT
-277 DGESGEHRNFNV
+277 DETSKHFSV
-289 GQRTAENL
+289 GQRTAENID
-297 TALPADYKPGDSIS
+297 ALPADYRPPGYSD
-311 PRSPGTLPA
+311 PLSPG
-320 DAQSLSSA
+320 SSSHSGIQPSA
-328 DLSSLASAQSGAS
+328 APGAAGSAALDQVGSERGGSSDSVAS
-341 APAAPFQPSPQG
+341 PFQPSPQAINSPDLSDNPKTASNWG
-353 VNAPPASID
+353 STSDFRTVNAPST
-362 GASAQAGSWGA
+362 GT
-373 SSDFRSVNAP
+373 
-383 GASLN
+383 
-388 AFDPKKQTDSFA
+388 FDPKGNTDSFIA
-400 APKSLSTPSSFG
+400 SKSLTGAMP
-412 RQNKGKCLRT
+412 NKGKFLRSIT
-422 ISARGKEQSPFGEPA
+422 TRGKEQSPFGEPA

-444 RLVVADTA
+444 RLVVADTS

-505 DHFIRVFDASG
+505 DHFIRVYDASG
-516 VFTRDFKNVHA
+516 VFMRDFKNVH
-527 GESGLTGIAIDST
+527 GNESGLTGIAVDST
-540 GIVYAADPFNGCI
+540 GVAYAADPVNGCI
-553 QVFQSDTGTW
+553 QIFQSEMGTW
-563 IRKLGSKGDAPGQMQ
+563 LRKLGSKGDAPGQMQ

-594 DYGLSRVSIFNK
+594 DYGLSRVTIFNK
-606 AGFIVRT
+606 AGTLVRT
-613 FGEKGSGPGQFNVPR
+613 FGEKGTGPGQFNVPR
-628 AITVDQND
+628 AVAVDQND

-653 TGDFLYTIGEKG
+653 TGDFLYIIGEKG
-665 SETGQL
+665 SDTGQL
-671 LAPSDVSIDVESN
+671 LAPSDVSIDMESN
-684 TLYVADKGN
+684 TIYVADKGN
-693 RRVQCFQ
+693 RRVQCFK
-700 IEV
+700 IEG